1 MRLSTIE
8 KIRAIAKRKK
18 LSLAQIAQ
26 ATGQTRQNLS
36 NKMEKGNLREGDL
49 EAIAEA
55 MDCELIITFID
66 RQTGERY

>member
-1 MRLSTIE
+1 MRLSTTE

-18 LSLAQIAQ
+18 ITMVQIAQ